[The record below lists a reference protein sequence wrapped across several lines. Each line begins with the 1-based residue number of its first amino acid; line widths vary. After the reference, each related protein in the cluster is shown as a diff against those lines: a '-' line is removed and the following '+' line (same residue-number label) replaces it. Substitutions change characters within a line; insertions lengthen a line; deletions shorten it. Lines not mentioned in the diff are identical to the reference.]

1 MSARDLF
8 EFFDRPSPLVAR
20 ALVGCAFS
28 IDGVGGTLVETEA
41 YTRDD
46 EASHSFRGPRS
57 SNAAMFGPPATAYVY
72 RIYGLHLCL
81 NFVCR
86 DAGAVLVRALV
97 PEMGLQRMAER
108 RGLANPRLLCSGPG
122 RLGQALGIH
131 LAMNGVSLLDAPFAL
146 KAADGPH
153 APVISGPRIGISRAQ
168 DRLWRFG
175 LSGSP
180 YLSKPFNPPCISLLD
195 QEGPAP

>member
-1 MSARDLF
+1 MAVLQLPRPKPRGRQMPSVPSFPVFRSKTGFRSAEAGSGGWQVSARDLF

-131 LAMNGVSLLDAPFAL
+131 LAMNLSLI
-146 KAADGPH
+146 H
-153 APVISGPRIGISRAQ
+153 I
-168 DRLWRFG
+168 
-175 LSGSP
+175 
-180 YLSKPFNPPCISLLD
+180 
-195 QEGPAP
+195 